1 MTNQLWQTNEPPKD
15 GTVIVAVGR
24 VIWSDEF
31 STSVDQFVAA
41 IRWEKDSSGYEGWHY
56 NRDGMVLATTLQ
68 DEVKVDWWANFPKE
82 EAA

>member
-1 MTNQLWQTNEPPKD
+1 MKNQLWQTNEPPKD
-15 GTVIVAVGR
+15 GTVIVVVGR

-31 STSVDQFVAA
+31 STSVEQFDGA
-41 IRWEKDSSGYEGWHY
+41 IRWERGSSGYEGWHY
-56 NRDGMVLATTLQ
+56 KCNGMAVARELG